1 MHMFVRWMR
10 LFLMA
15 NNQNNNNKQKNP
27 KQLTVIYPYRVGLK
41 TSMLPH
47 GDWFTDLPR
56 PAWILVIISTGAR
69 SSLSFSD
76 TVLQLSWWSCLSH
89 YSLRD
94 RIRVSVRRSAK
105 QIPDCWV
112 QKCSRCWCLVYVP
125 QDMGQAGWGHGMS
138 WDSCGRE
145 RKSNTSASVHLITSA
160 ASPWCSPAQPLPCLI
175 RNLQPEQPPLWWGST
190 TLFCLWKALS
200 RPKLEAAVLK
210 SRQDSNG
217 YLAVLLIPFI

>member
-1 MHMFVRWMR
+1 MRMFVRWMR
-10 LFLMA
+10 LFFMA

-76 TVLQLSWWSCLSH
+76 TVLQLRWWSCLSH

-112 QKCSRCWCLVYVP
+112 QKCSRCWCLGYVP

-160 ASPWCSPAQPLPCLI
+160 ASPWYSPAALLSLFPVSSATCSRSSHLSDGAAQLCSASEKPWAGLSWKPLC
-175 RNLQPEQPPLWWGST
+175 
-190 TLFCLWKALS
+190 
-200 RPKLEAAVLK
+200 
-210 SRQDSNG
+210 
-217 YLAVLLIPFI
+217 